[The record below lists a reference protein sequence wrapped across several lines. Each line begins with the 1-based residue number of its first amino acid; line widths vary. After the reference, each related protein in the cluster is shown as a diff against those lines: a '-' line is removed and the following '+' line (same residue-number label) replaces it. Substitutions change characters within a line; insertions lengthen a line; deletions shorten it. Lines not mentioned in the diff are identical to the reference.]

1 MKFDYII
8 QNPPYSGLT
17 HIDFLRNMYDLLPAS
32 GRMVIIQ
39 PSRFYIELRETKDR
53 KEVFNPIIDHIKDN
67 VYKIII
73 ETLAF
78 DFKITNEIPLA
89 ITYIDKSKTYK
100 EKELIICG
108 EQIMTDDI
116 YDCNLIGKRAV
127 VNSILNKVQKYPD
140 MMINHKDK
148 KSNKNTAAYVKYQGR
163 VLMNVAKHF
172 YTGNRYGDYNN
183 LGNFIKDEIHG
194 LTLFRPYFDCCFF
207 KNREIYNSIQNDMQ
221 NYVIC
226 DIFES
231 YEQNKDALNNWKHFI
246 YETYLGHF
254 IPIVCLIS
262 KQNTVYNYMPF
273 ITDYMND
280 EQLYKRF
287 GFTEEEIKLIESTC
301 RKFDR
306 DNWWFKR
313 YATGDMTIKKE

>member
-1 MKFDYII
+1 MRFDYII

-17 HIDFLRNMYDLLPAS
+17 HIDFLRNMYDLLPET

-108 EQIMTDDI
+108 EQIITDDI

-127 VNSILNKVQKYPD
+127 VNSILNKIQKYPD

-148 KSNKNTAAYVKYQGR
+148 KSYKDSAAYVKYQGR

-183 LGNFIKDEIHG
+183 LGNFIKDEVHD

-207 KNREIYNSIQNDMQ
+207 KNREIYNSIQDDMQ

-226 DIFES
+226 DIFEL
-231 YEQNKDALNNWKHFI
+231 YEQNKQALNNWKHFV

-287 GFTEEEIKLIESTC
+287 AFTEEEIKLIESTC

>member
-17 HIDFLRNMYDLLPAS
+17 HIDFLRNMYDLLPDS

-53 KEVFNPIIDHIKDN
+53 KEVFNPIINHIKDN
-67 VYKIII
+67 VYKVII

-108 EQIMTDDI
+108 EQIITDDI
-116 YDCNLIGKRAV
+116 YDCNLIGKRAL

-148 KSNKNTAAYVKYQGR
+148 KSNKDSAAYVKYQGR

-183 LGNFIKDEIHG
+183 LGNFIKDEVHD

-207 KNREIYNSIQNDMQ
+207 KNREVHNSVQDDMQ

-231 YEQNKDALNNWKHFI
+231 YEQNKEALNNWKHFV

-262 KQNTVYNYMPF
+262 KQNTVYHYMPF
-273 ITDYMND
+273 IIEHMND
-280 EQLYKRF
+280 KQLYEMFELTKK
-287 GFTEEEIKLIESTC
+287 EIDLIENTC
-301 RKFDR
+301 KKFDR

>member
-53 KEVFNPIIDHIKDN
+53 KEVFNPVIDHIKDN

-148 KSNKNTAAYVKYQGR
+148 KSNKDTAAYVKYQGR

-207 KNREIYNSIQNDMQ
+207 KNREIYNSIQDDMQ
-221 NYVIC
+221 NYIIC

-231 YEQNKDALNNWKHFI
+231 YEQNKEALINWKHFI

-262 KQNTVYNYMPF
+262 KQNTVYHYMPF
-273 ITDYMND
+273 IIEHMND
-280 EQLYKRF
+280 KQLYEMF
-287 GFTEEEIKLIESTC
+287 GFTEEEIELIESTC
-301 RKFDR
+301 KKFDR
-306 DNWWFKR
+306 ENWWFKR